1 MIRAR
6 DIKKAYGQ
14 TTVLRGV
21 SLEVLPGTI
30 HGFVGPNGAG
40 KSTFLKSLVG
50 VVHPDSGALE
60 IDGVDARRD
69 SLEVRRRVGYAP
81 AETSLYHRMKA
92 VELLDFA
99 IRYHPHS
106 DLERG
111 KALLD
116 ELGIP
121 HDRRVGALSHGMKR
135 KVILTQAIACNAP
148 VMVMDEPMEAL
159 DPDARRIVEDLLRT
173 ECEKGRTIFLSSHDL
188 FSTQRL
194 CSRVTFLHRGRVLRD
209 GPVEELLSGVPGRL
223 HVQLRTPM
231 DADSLPN
238 GDGLSWTG
246 SGVNW
251 QVGFETSLE
260 EVARRISGLPLASIK
275 DDSSNLEDL
284 FERLYEHGSELE
296 S

>member
-6 DIKKAYGQ
+6 DIKKAYGR

-21 SLEVLPGTI
+21 SLDVKPGTI

-40 KSTFLKSLVG
+40 KSTFLKCLVG
-50 VVHPDSGALE
+50 VVHPDSGDLE
-60 IDGVDARRD
+60 IDGVDARRNA
-69 SLEVRRRVGYAP
+69 LEVRRRVGYAP
-81 AETSLYHRMKA
+81 AETSLYHRMRA

-99 IRYHPHS
+99 IRYHPDS

-111 KALLD
+111 KSLLD
-116 ELGIP
+116 DLGIP
-121 HDRRVGALSHGMKR
+121 HDRKVGALSHGMKR
-135 KVILTQAIACNAP
+135 KVILAQAIACNAP
-148 VMVMDEPMEAL
+148 VMIMDEPMEAL
-159 DPDARRIVEDLLRT
+159 DPEARRIVEELFRD
-173 ECEKGRTIFLSSHDL
+173 ECRKGRTLFLSSHDL

-194 CSRVTFLHRGRVLRD
+194 CSQVTFLHRGKVLRD

-231 DADSLPN
+231 DANSLPV
-238 GDGLSWTG
+238 GGGLSWTG
-246 SGVNW
+246 EGVNW
-251 QVGFETSLE
+251 QVGFDMSLE
-260 EVARRISGLPLASIK
+260 DVTKQLSQLPLASIK

-284 FERLYEHGSELE
+284 FERLYEHQSEPE